1 MVWNYYMAKT
11 AIVVWFILLAGKPIG
26 MSNSY
31 EVTSM
36 LACEVEVA
44 KLIKINEDL
53 KKTGA
58 DVEIYAS
65 CEQDR

>member
-1 MVWNYYMAKT
+1 MSKT

-31 EVTSM
+31 EVPSM
-36 LACEVEVA
+36 LACQAEVA
-44 KLIKINEDL
+44 RLTKVNEDL

-65 CEQDR
+65 CEITYI